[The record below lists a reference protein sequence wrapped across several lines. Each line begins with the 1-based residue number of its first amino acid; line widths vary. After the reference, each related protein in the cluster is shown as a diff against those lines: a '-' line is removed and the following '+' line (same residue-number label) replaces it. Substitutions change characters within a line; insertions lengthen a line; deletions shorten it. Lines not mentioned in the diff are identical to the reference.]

1 MIQIRHFIFS
11 AFSENTY
18 ILNDETKEAV
28 IIDPG
33 CNTSD
38 EKKRLTDFIEKEDL
52 KVVKL
57 LNTHCHIDHV
67 LGNQFVK
74 DTYGVE
80 LYMHK
85 LDVPTLNANP
95 MIAAMYGIQPFIP
108 SEPDVFVDEGDT
120 ITFGDSSLEII
131 FVPGH
136 APGHIAFVHREQK
149 FTISGDVLF
158 LEGIGRYD
166 FPNSSYQDLMRSIKE
181 KMFALGDDMEVYCGH
196 GPKTTI
202 GHEKKHNPFLN

>member
-1 MIQIRHFIFS
+1 MIQIRHFVFS

-33 CNTSD
+33 CNSP
-38 EKKRLTDFIEKEDL
+38 EEQKRLTDFIAKEEL

-57 LNTHCHIDHV
+57 LNTHCHLDHV
-67 LGNQFVK
+67 FGNQFVK

-80 LYMHK
+80 LYIHK
-85 LDVPTLNANP
+85 LDLANLQNGP
-95 MIAAMYGIQPFIP
+95 SVALFYGVQPFVP
-108 SEPDVFVDEGDT
+108 SQADVFIDEGDT
-120 ITFGDSSLEII
+120 ITFGNSVLEII

-158 LEGIGRYD
+158 YEGIGRYD
-166 FPNSSYQDLMRSIKE
+166 FPNSSYNDLMHSIRE
-181 KMFALGDDMEVYCGH
+181 KMFKLGDDFEVYSGH

-202 GHEKKHNPFLN
+202 GHEKKHNPFLQ